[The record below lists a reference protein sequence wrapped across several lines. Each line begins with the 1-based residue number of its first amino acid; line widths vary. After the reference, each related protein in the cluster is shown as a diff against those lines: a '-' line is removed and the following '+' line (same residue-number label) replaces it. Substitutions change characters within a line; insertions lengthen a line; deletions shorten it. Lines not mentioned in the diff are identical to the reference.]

1 MEMGKLIYYRR
12 YIIIFVLF
20 FLSLLLI
27 NCDSR
32 GDERENKS
40 TVDLIRIDTSAIRPD
55 DGDTFFYKDLT
66 IRVLGID
73 TPEIIHKQHGI
84 FEDQPYGKK
93 AAAMTIDILRN
104 AKIVEYV
111 PFQNDKYGRLLAH
124 VFVDGKLLAVHLIK
138 AGLAYETVSHY
149 GDNGFPGIVE
159 MILQAAHES
168 PRPPFE
174 RPYKWRRR
182 HQKRKWK

>member
-1 MEMGKLIYYRR
+1 MIYYQRHV
-12 YIIIFVLF
+12 IHCVLF
-20 FLSLLLI
+20 FLSLVLI
-27 NCDSR
+27 HCDSR

-40 TVDLIRIDTSAIRPD
+40 TVDLIRMDTLAIRPD

-73 TPEIIHKQHGI
+73 TPEITHKEHGI
-84 FEDQPYGKK
+84 FEDQPYGRK
-93 AAAMTIDILRN
+93 AAAMTIDILRKS
-104 AKIVEYV
+104 KIVEYV

-124 VFVDGKLLAVHLIK
+124 VFVNGKLLAVHLIK
-138 AGLAYETVSHY
+138 AGLAYETVSYY
-149 GDNGFPGIVE
+149 GDNGFPGIAE
-159 MILQAAHES
+159 RILKAAHES
-168 PRPPFE
+168 PHPPFE

>member
-1 MEMGKLIYYRR
+1 MEQLLHCQR
-12 YIIIFVLF
+12 YKIGFLLF
-20 FLSLLLI
+20 FLLFLI
-27 NCDSR
+27 VPSEVQ
-32 GDERENKS
+32 GKERQNRYS
-40 TVDLIRIDTSAIRPD
+40 VSLIRIDASAIRPD

-73 TPEIIHKQHGI
+73 APEIIHKDHGI
-84 FEDQPYGKK
+84 FEDQPYGRK
-93 AAAMTIDILRN
+93 AAAMTISILRK

-124 VFVDGKLLAVHLIK
+124 VFVDGRLLAVLLVR
-138 AGLAYETVSHY
+138 AGLAYETVSYY
-149 GDNGFPGIVE
+149 GNNGFPEIASE
-159 MILQAAHES
+159 ILKAAHES
-168 PRPPFE
+168 PHPQFE